1 MVAAM
6 MMIVAVAVG
15 YGDGGGDDGGLWC
28 SFFGAAYGAGQS
40 VSLCN
45 GKRPR
50 LNVSSLQ
57 VPAKSLGRAVAAYAS
72 TSSFNVTKATIA
84 GDTLVDAG
92 QTMWCNEKRL
102 PTAFRTG
109 NLT

>member
-28 SFFGAAYGAGQS
+28 SFVGAAYGAGQS

-50 LNVSSLQ
+50 LNVSSL
-57 VPAKSLGRAVAAYAS
+57 RE
-72 TSSFNVTKATIA
+72 IA
-84 GDTLVDAG
+84 GENRHRSCV
-92 QTMWCNEKRL
+92 N
-102 PTAFRTG
+102 FFF
-109 NLT
+109 